1 MNPNSLPPFVLPLD
15 LAAFS
20 LPLGTNVIVTTLI
33 TARIWYLSPRKARN
47 MRSAQSPTGTGQAA
61 INIVVE
67 SGMLYL
73 AVQLVL
79 VVLFSIEH
87 PAQGIVAAIAVQ
99 IYVRIPHP
107 WKAEN
112 SL

>member
-1 MNPNSLPPFVLPLD
+1 MMPPSIIPLN

-20 LPLGTNVIVTTLI
+20 LPLGTNVLVTSLI
-33 TARIWYLSPRKARN
+33 AARIWYLSPRKARN
-47 MRSAQSPTGTGQAA
+47 MGSAQFPTQTGQVAVD
-61 INIVVE
+61 IVVE
-67 SGMLYL
+67 SGMLYI

-79 VVLFSIEH
+79 VVLFAIVH
-87 PAQGIVAAIAVQ
+87 PAVNIVRVIAVQ
-99 IYVRIPHP
+99 IYVRIPYP